1 MDVICMSKGDVKY
14 ILAHDHGTSGSKAA
28 IISTLGEVVD
38 FEFQEV
44 PLYLFDGGGA
54 EQNPD
59 EWWNAILST
68 SKKLIDKTTIP
79 TEDIVA
85 VCDSSQWS
93 GTVAVD
99 KDGNHLYNAII
110 WMDTRGAPYI
120 KKLMGG
126 LIEISGY
133 SIKHIFQYFLKMGG
147 WINITGGAPGLAG
160 KDPIAHI
167 LFMKKEMPEI
177 YDATYKF
184 LECKDYINLKLT
196 GEFAASYDS
205 IQLHWC
211 TDIRDIN
218 NIQYHDGI
226 IKKLK
231 IDKDKLPPLKNAI
244 DVLGPIKKEVADEI
258 GLERNVKVVMGSPDL
273 QSAAIG
279 SGAVQDYE
287 AHVYIGTSSWVICHV
302 PLKKTDIFHNIA
314 SLPSA
319 IPGKYFAASEQETAG
334 ACLSFLRDN
343 LLYHKD
349 ELLDEERISEDK
361 LKTGVYKIFDR
372 IVETSPAGSNRLIFT
387 PWLWGE
393 RTPIEDHS
401 VRAGL
406 MNMSLRTTRADLIR
420 AIYEGV
426 AYNSRWVLK
435 YLDQFCGRKLE
446 PINMI
451 GGGAKSDI
459 WCQIY
464 ADVLDRPIRQVK
476 DPIQANARGAAFI
489 AAVGLGYISFDDI
502 PKYTQIKETYLP
514 NPDNRKIYD
523 QLFEEFI
530 TIYENNKDMYRR
542 LNH

>member
-1 MDVICMSKGDVKY
+1 MAKDDVKY

-28 IISTLGEVVD
+28 IISTHGDVVD

-44 PLYLFDGGGA
+44 PLYLMEGGGA
-54 EQNPD
+54 EQDPA
-59 EWWNAILST
+59 EWWDAIMTT
-68 SKKLIDKTTIP
+68 SKKLLDKGSVP
-79 TEDIVA
+79 VEDIVA

-99 KDGNHLYNAII
+99 KDGNHLHNAII
-110 WMDTRGAPYI
+110 WMDTRGQPYI
-120 KKLMGG
+120 KKIMGG

-133 SIKHIFQYFLKMGG
+133 SIKHLLQYFLKLGG
-147 WINITGGAPGLAG
+147 WINITAGAPGLAG
-160 KDPIAHI
+160 KDSIAHI
-167 LFMKKEMPEI
+167 LFLKNELPEV
-177 YDATYKF
+177 YEKTYKF
-184 LECKDYINLKLT
+184 LECKDYINLCFT

-205 IQLHWC
+205 IHLHWV
-211 TDIRDIN
+211 TDVRDIN
-218 NIQYHDGI
+218 NIVYHKGL

-231 IDKDKLPPLKNAI
+231 IDNAKLPPLKQAI
-244 DVLGPIKKEVADEI
+244 DVLGPIKKEVADEL
-258 GLERNVKVVMGSPDL
+258 GLEKDVKVVMGSPDL

-279 SGAVQDYE
+279 SGAVKDFE
-287 AHVYIGTSSWVICHV
+287 THIYIGTSSWVICHV
-302 PLKKTDIFHNIA
+302 PFMKTDIFHNIV

-319 IPGKYFAASEQETAG
+319 QPGKYFAASEQETAG

-361 LKTGVYKIFDR
+361 LKTGIYKVFDR

-393 RTPIEDHS
+393 RTPIEDHT

-406 MNMSLRTTRADLIR
+406 LNLSLQTTRADLIR

-426 AYNSRWVLK
+426 AYNSRWVLQ
-435 YLDQFCGRKLE
+435 YLEQFCGRKLD
-446 PINMI
+446 PINII

-464 ADVLDRPIRQVK
+464 ADVLNRSIRQVK

-489 AAVGLGYISFDDI
+489 ASVGLGYITFDDI
-502 PKYTQIKETYLP
+502 PKYIEYTNIFHP
-514 NPDNRKIYD
+514 NPNNRKTYD
-523 QLFEEFI
+523 TLFDEFLN
-530 TIYENNKDMYRR
+530 IYEKNKEMYKR
-542 LNH
+542 LNQTVR

>member
-1 MDVICMSKGDVKY
+1 MSKDEIKY

-28 IISTLGEVVD
+28 IISTHGEVVD

-44 PLYLFDGGGA
+44 PLYLYDGGGA

-59 EWWNAILST
+59 EWWDAIMTT
-68 SKKLIDKTTIP
+68 SKKLLEKTNVP
-79 TEDIVA
+79 VEEIVA

-99 KDGNHLYNAII
+99 KDGNHLHNAII

-133 SIKHIFQYFLKMGG
+133 SIKHILQYFLKMGG

-167 LFMKKEMPEI
+167 LFMKSEMPEI
-177 YDATYKF
+177 YEKTYKF
-184 LECKDYINLKLT
+184 LECKDYINFKFT

-205 IQLHWC
+205 IHIHWL
-211 TDIRDIN
+211 TDSRDIN
-218 NIQYHDGI
+218 NIHYHDGL
-226 IKKLK
+226 IKKAK
-231 IDKDKLPPLKNAI
+231 IDKAKLPPLKHAI
-244 DVLGPIKKEVADEI
+244 DVLGPIKKEVADEL
-258 GLERNVKVVMGSPDL
+258 GLEKDVKVVMGSPDL

-279 SGAVQDYE
+279 SGAVRDFE
-287 AHVYIGTSSWVICHV
+287 THVYIGTSSWLICHV
-302 PLKKTDIFHNIA
+302 PFLKTDLFHNIA

-319 IPGKYFAASEQETAG
+319 IPGRYFAASEQETAG

-349 ELLDEERISEDK
+349 ELLDEEHVSEDK
-361 LKTGVYKIFDR
+361 LKTGIYKIFDR
-372 IVETSPAGSNRLIFT
+372 IVETAPAGSNGLIFT

-393 RTPIEDHS
+393 RTPIDDHS
-401 VRAGL
+401 VRGGL
-406 MNMSLRTTRADLIR
+406 LNISLKTTRADLIK
-420 AIYEGV
+420 AVYEGV
-426 AYNSRWVLK
+426 AYNTRWVLK
-435 YLDQFCGRKLE
+435 YLEKFCGQRLE
-446 PINMI
+446 PISMI
-451 GGGAKSDI
+451 GGGAKSNI

-464 ADVLDRPIRQVK
+464 ADVLNRPIRQVK

-489 AAVGLGYISFDDI
+489 AAVGLGYITFDEI
-502 PKYTQIKETYLP
+502 PKYTEYTNTYTP
-514 NPDNRKIYD
+514 NPKNREIYD
-523 QLFEEFI
+523 NIFEEFI
-530 TIYENNKDMYRR
+530 NIYENNKKMYGR
-542 LNH
+542 LNP